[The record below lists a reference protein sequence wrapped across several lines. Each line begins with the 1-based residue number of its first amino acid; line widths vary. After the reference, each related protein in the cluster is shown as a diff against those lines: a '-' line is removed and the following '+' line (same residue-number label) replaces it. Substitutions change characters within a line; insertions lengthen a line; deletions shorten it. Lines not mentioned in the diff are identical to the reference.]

1 MMCRHTP
8 LPARYLKRVACVAIA
23 AALISCA
30 STTGTK
36 TTLTSA
42 DLSKITKTGI
52 LVESKHPLSVRI
64 AREQMTNT
72 GAILFG
78 LVGAAVEAGYKSS
91 KDSGYEGEIGRVLGD
106 FDPVKDSAAAFREK
120 FLAGKVFPI
129 VEVVQTENARGLKE
143 QGFDAVFKETIEEWG
158 LRLCSGEEN
167 VQVGFDIHAQLVS
180 FQNDR
185 TIWERDELFIEG
197 PCRPLSDF
205 RSDRELLR
213 SSLKRATE
221 TLAGRIANEI
231 SFP

>member
-1 MMCRHTP
+1 MYGRAP
-8 LPARYLKRVACVAIA
+8 LSARYLKRVACVAIA
-23 AALISCA
+23 ATLVACA

-42 DLSKITKTGI
+42 DLSKITKAGI
-52 LVESKHPLSVRI
+52 LVESKHPFSVRI
-64 AREQMTNT
+64 ARERMTNT

-129 VEVVQTENARGLKE
+129 AEVVQTENARGLKE

-180 FQNDR
+180 LQNDK
-185 TIWERDELFIEG
+185 TIWERDELYMEG
-197 PCRPLSDF
+197 ACRPLSDF

-213 SSLKRATE
+213 TSLRRATD
-221 TLAGRIANEI
+221 TLAGRIVNEI
-231 SFP
+231 AFP

>member
-1 MMCRHTP
+1 MMYRHTP
-8 LPARYLKRVACVAIA
+8 LSARYLKHVVCVAIA
-23 AALISCA
+23 ATLVSCA

-42 DLSKITKTGI
+42 DLSKITKAGI

-72 GAILFG
+72 GAVLFG

-91 KDSGYEGEIGRVLGD
+91 KDSGYEKEIGRVLGD

-143 QGFDAVFKETIEEWG
+143 HGFDAVFKETIEEWG

-180 FQNDR
+180 LQNDR
-185 TIWERDELFIEG
+185 TIWERDELFMEG
-197 PCRPLSDF
+197 SCRPLSDF

-231 SFP
+231 AFP